1 MFMLSNFGLSKIF
14 RNSVLDSESDSE
26 TGSGSHD
33 DGAVGASNVKHKLSG
48 NTHYTLLGIFCFCNF
63 PFLVF
68 YCVIPQ
74 K

>member
-48 NTHYTLLGIFCFCNF
+48 NILIILY
-63 PFLVF
+63 
-68 YCVIPQ
+68 
-74 K
+74 